1 MKNNENLKSKFII
14 LLILLSFI
22 YILNENNVFATEKEK
37 TFFAEQADT
46 INRMKEYMNKN
57 SYDVNHLLSLA
68 NLYEN
73 LFLYNEAEEV
83 YNNALTKNP
92 TNTEVNFRLLNIY
105 ILQGNLPEAEIVGNS
120 MIKKNMESTG
130 LYESMALVYLTKE
143 DFQLALKY
151 ANLALNINENEEN
164 ISYLNKLIEL
174 IQRNTE
180 IDKKVTTNIELIDFI
195 GYDTFKSELIKN
207 MFLSGENKRDNDHLN
222 KYYEF
227 LAQSELKSNKLN
239 EGIKYFEKVIQNEDS
254 LPQSLDAL
262 IISYTLNNDKKQ
274 LENLLTKYPSK
285 LSKQQKNIINI
296 LGAYLENNDTSKLV
310 ALNQIIENNNY
321 QQAYF
326 YSSLSGQL
334 YENNNDIKKSKE
346 MYYKFLN
353 NTNIKEIEDQNYWYV
368 LQPNVIKS
376 LGKIELKMN

>member
-1 MKNNENLKSKFII
+1 MKKNANLRRNCLII
-14 LLILLSFI
+14 LVLLSFI

-57 SYDVNHLLSLA
+57 NYDVNHLLSLA

-73 LFLYNEAEEV
+73 LFLYEDAEEV
-83 YNNALTKNP
+83 YNMALSKNP
-92 TNTEVNFRLLNIY
+92 TNTEANFRLLNIY
-105 ILQGNLPEAEIVGNS
+105 ILQGNLHEAEIKGNS
-120 MIKKNMESTG
+120 MIKKNMESAG
-130 LYESMALVYLTKE
+130 LYESMALIYLIKKE
-143 DFQLALKY
+143 FHLALNY
-151 ANLALNINENEEN
+151 ANLALNINENEDN
-164 ISYLNKLIEL
+164 ISYLNELIEL

-180 IDKKVTTNIELIDFI
+180 IENKVTAETELIDFI
-195 GYDTFKSELIKN
+195 SYDTFKSELIKN
-207 MFLSGENKRDNDHLN
+207 MILNSENTSDIDFNI
-222 KYYEF
+222 YYEF
-227 LAQSELKSNKLN
+227 LAQSELKRNDLN
-239 EGIKYFEKVIQNEDS
+239 ESIKYFEKIIDNKDS

-274 LENLLTKYPSK
+274 LENLLTKYQSK
-285 LSKQQKNIINI
+285 LSKQQNSIINI
-296 LGAYLENNDTSKLV
+296 LGSYLESNDTSKLV
-310 ALNQIIENNNY
+310 ALSSIIENNNY

-326 YSSLSGQL
+326 YSYLTGQL
-334 YENNNDIKKSKE
+334 YEKNNDLENSKE
-346 MYYKFLN
+346 MYYRFLN